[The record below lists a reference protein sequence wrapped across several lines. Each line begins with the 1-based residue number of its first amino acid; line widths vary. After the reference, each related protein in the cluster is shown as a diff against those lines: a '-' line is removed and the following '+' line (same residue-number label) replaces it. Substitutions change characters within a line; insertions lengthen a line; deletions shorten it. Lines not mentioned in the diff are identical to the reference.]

1 MKTKVLYSLLLVSFQ
16 FYFIASFG
24 YALNGIELNLDAA
37 HFQDPN
43 HQSYLEI
50 YYSIPEK
57 SVSYIPNDAGKYA
70 CQIVLDLQIYQN
82 RSLWSTKIWR
92 IEKSF
97 QDTTQINQN
106 RHLVDVI
113 RYIIDKPAS
122 YRIVIHA
129 KDLNQPALV
138 DSITTVKD
146 CQIFSSEKLEISDVE
161 LASKIAR
168 ATPGS
173 TSVFVKNVY
182 EIVPNPSGLY
192 GEGAVEVFYYFEAY
206 NLLNTIP
213 GGSYKTLSLIKDSNG
228 NIVKGISG
236 GNRTKKKVHNMS
248 VEMGKVDI
256 TKIPSGKYILVY
268 GIMDSTENMLKK
280 KEKPFFVFNPSVPAD
295 ELETM
300 TESEPAGENLGPL
313 QVLSEK
319 ELDEEFERM
328 IYITKDNDR
337 KFYKTLT
344 NADAKRKFIFSIWQ
358 TPRVNYPMSTGMP
371 YRENYI
377 SRIQKADA
385 TFSSVFKSGWKSDRG
400 RVFILHGAPTN
411 VERFPSTQT
420 TLPYEIWTYDH
431 LQGQAAVMFVFSDQT
446 GFNKYQLIHST
457 LRGELQE
464 PEWQRLITRGTGE
477 FQRPIEQ

>member
-1 MKTKVLYSLLLVSFQ
+1 MQTKVFYSLLLVSFQ
-16 FYFIASFG
+16 FYFIAPFG
-24 YALNGIELNLDAA
+24 YALSGIELNLDAA

-70 CQIVLDLQIYQN
+70 CQIVLDLQIYQDK
-82 RSLWSTKIWR
+82 SLWSSKIWR

-106 RHLVDVI
+106 SHLVDVI

-122 YRIVIHA
+122 YRIIIHA

-138 DSITTVKD
+138 DSITTVID
-146 CQIFSSEKLEISDVE
+146 CPIFPSEKLEISDVE
-161 LASKIAR
+161 LASNIAR

-173 TSVFVKNVY
+173 TGVFVKNVY

-192 GEGAVEVFYYFEAY
+192 GEGTAAVFYYFEVY
-206 NLLNTIP
+206 NLLNNIP
-213 GGSYKTLSLIKDSNG
+213 GKIYKTLSLIKDSNG
-228 NIVKGISG
+228 NIVKGISSA
-236 GNRTKKKVHNMS
+236 NRTKKKVHNTS
-248 VEMGKVDI
+248 VEMGKIDI
-256 TKIPSGKYILVY
+256 ANIPSGKYTLVY
-268 GIMDSTENMLKK
+268 GIMDSTENVLKK
-280 KEKPFFVFNPSVPAD
+280 KEKPFFVFNPSVSAD
-295 ELETM
+295 ELETV
-300 TESEPAGENLGPL
+300 TESVAGENFGPL

-328 IYITKDNDR
+328 IYITKDSDR

-358 TPRVNYPMSTGMP
+358 TPRITSPMFTGMP

-400 RVFILHGAPTN
+400 RVFILYGAPSN

-420 TLPYEIWTYDH
+420 SLPYEIWTYDH
-431 LQGQAAVMFVFSDQT
+431 LQGQGAVIFVFSDQT